1 MDSEK
6 QNETEALIRWT
17 YSRDEWQAFMRW
29 KKRRKSFF
37 HYLLHRLSLSQRT
50 QSPEITISSGRVS
63 VGANHE
69 PFDSNERQLKRVNI
83 HDTGNMNVMEITYQ
97 RNDLQNAG
105 RGEIHIPVP
114 KGKLKEAIQVQE
126 KLLGQQTPSL

>member
-29 KKRRKSFF
+29 KKKRRGFF
-37 HYLLHRLSLSQRT
+37 HYLLHRLSPGQKLR
-50 QSPEITISSGRVS
+50 SPEITITSGRVS
-63 VGANHE
+63 IGDNHE
-69 PFDSNERQLKRVNI
+69 PFVDGERQLKRINI

-97 RNDLQNAG
+97 RNGLQNAG
-105 RGEIHIPVP
+105 PGEIHIPVP

-126 KLLGQQTPSL
+126 KLLGQQTSYL